1 MKKFWNL
8 AAAGSGACLTAP
20 ALASEML
27 TATFTRPQGGV
38 SVNTYDNFD
47 LVTVS
52 GIRQSWGTSYN
63 DAFYVYADASSAPIG
78 RTNDQYYYQVIFGAS
93 PAVMPTMSTEQA
105 ERHSWTEGD
114 DLVALYMSRHGVARL
129 PMTQAGIASRL
140 GMSEASLIMRQ
151 RNFGYL
157 DNGVGLSHVA
167 AQTRRIHRQ
176 YRNATEA
183 ELRTLVLRVLNG
195 PQSP

>member
-1 MKKFWNL
+1 MKKLSIL
-8 AAAGSGACLTAP
+8 AAAGLGAFLTAP
-20 ALASEML
+20 ALASERL
-27 TATFTRPQGGV
+27 TATFTQRDGV
-38 SVNTYDNFD
+38 TVNTHDNVV

-52 GIRQSWGTSYN
+52 GVGQSWGISHN
-63 DAFYVYADASSAPIG
+63 DAFYVYADTSGAPIG
-78 RTNDQYYYQVIFGAS
+78 PTNDQYYYQLTFGAS
-93 PAVMPTMSTEQA
+93 PLAMPTIPTAQA
-105 ERHSWTEGD
+105 ERHRWTEGD
-114 DLVALYMSRHGVARL
+114 DLVALYMSRYGAARL
-129 PMTQAGIASRL
+129 PMMQAAIASRL

-183 ELRTLVLRVLNG
+183 ELRPLVLRVLNG